1 MTRGLQGDRPLPMR
15 ESLVKT
21 RFAIAADAAL
31 ALATNGAMVP
41 ENHVMV
47 APTLLRSQVLSQL
60 YFAVRGGELTK
71 KEADVQLD
79 YLRALRIRLLGDRVL
94 QRHAWNIASKLDW
107 PDTYRA
113 EYIAVTQLQAD
124 ALVTLDDDLAKAAR
138 SFVHV
143 ASLDD
148 LLGSAG

>member
-1 MTRGLQGDRPLPMR
+1 LPQR

-31 ALATNGAMVP
+31 ALAKDGAMVP

-71 KEADVQLD
+71 KEADFQLD

-124 ALVTLDDDLAKAAR
+124 ALVTLDSDLATAAR

-148 LLGSAG
+148 LLGLPADPHDRRWT